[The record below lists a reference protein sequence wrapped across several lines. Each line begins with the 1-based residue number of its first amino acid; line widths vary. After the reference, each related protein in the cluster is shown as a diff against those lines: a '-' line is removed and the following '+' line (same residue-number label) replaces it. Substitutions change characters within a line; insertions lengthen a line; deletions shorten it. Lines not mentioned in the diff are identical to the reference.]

1 MIKVDEKKLEFPSP
15 TGVTYYER
23 NDGFVIERC
32 SEFPSPTGAT
42 YYEYNS
48 VVTGGLSNDLEFP
61 SPTGAT
67 YYEFVVK
74 DYTDRVYVIKE
85 FPSPTGATYYEFR

>member
-1 MIKVDEKKLEFPSP
+1 MMIKVDEKK
-15 TGVTYYER
+15 
-23 NDGFVIERC
+23 
-32 SEFPSPTGAT
+32 
-42 YYEYNS
+42 
-48 VVTGGLSNDLEFP
+48 LEFP

-85 FPSPTGATYYEFR
+85 FPSPTGATYYELDLLTALLIVKVSVPNRGYLL